1 MKGLLYY
8 NAKAFAEGMTCNY
21 CGMKIDD
28 DGAWVYKENFSSDD
42 VAILHFCC
50 IDCAEGFSRLNNMKE
65 EE

>member
-8 NAKAFAEGMTCNY
+8 DDKRCSGGTICNY
-21 CGMKIDD
+21 CGLKIGDR
-28 DGAWVYKENFSSDD
+28 GSWVYKEGFSSDD

-50 IDCAEGFSRLNNMKE
+50 FDCAEGFSRLNNMTE